1 MNNQCT
7 VNQNEDNMFQFQFD
21 PSMNLYLYFP
31 RIMIYLYCNYYNIYY
46 TIFLDDLPVAPGM
59 SNKLKINQNDQNTS
73 INICA
78 IDTTVEHEW
87 TEDVGGFWDDE
98 VPEIISQPDT
108 TPEPISEDEINHIKV
123 ISSIL

>member
-1 MNNQCT
+1 
-7 VNQNEDNMFQFQFD
+7 
-21 PSMNLYLYFP
+21 MNLYLYFP